1 MATCVVAFS
10 QGTIFPSYQTN
21 LGFFILPNTI
31 GDYLSD
37 DIRTGK
43 ISTDAPEFVEAEKDV
58 KEKLEKLLA
67 INGKQTVKS
76 YHKKL
81 GQILWDYCGMSRNEE
96 GLKKGL
102 ELIDEL
108 QKEFWQDVRVPGE
121 MNELNQELE
130 KAVRVAD
137 FFEVGKLMIT
147 DALSRNES
155 CGAHFREE
163 SQTESGEAMRDD
175 ENYKYVSVWEYMG
188 EEKPLN
194 FHKEDLK
201 FENVELKVR
210 SYK

>member
-1 MATCVVAFS
+1 
-10 QGTIFPSYQTN
+10 
-21 LGFFILPNTI
+21 
-31 GDYLSD
+31 SD
-37 DIRTGK
+37 EISTGK

-67 INGKQTVKS
+67 INGKKTVKEF
-76 YHKKL
+76 HKRL
-81 GQILWDYCGMSRNEE
+81 GKILWDYCGMSRNEA
-96 GLKKGL
+96 GLQKGL

-121 MNELNQELE
+121 MSELNQELE
-130 KAVRVAD
+130 RAVRVAD

-147 DALSRNES
+147 DALNRKES

-163 SQTESGEAMRDD
+163 SQTEGGEAMRDD
-175 ENYKYVSVWEYMG
+175 ENYAYVSAWEFVG
-188 EEKPLN
+188 EGKPFN

>member
-1 MATCVVAFS
+1 MMKAKSVMISVAIIAIAVSSVIIKAVSDGASATDETSKSNQKVFS
-10 QGTIFPSYQTN
+10 AAENGDIGQVKQPVEKGTSVSGQT
-21 LGFFILPNTI
+21 
-31 GDYLSD
+31 
-37 DIRTGK
+37 
-43 ISTDAPEFVEAEKDV
+43 
-58 KEKLEKLLA
+58 
-67 INGKQTVKS
+67 
-76 YHKKL
+76 
-81 GQILWDYCGMSRNEE
+81 
-96 GLKKGL
+96 
-102 ELIDEL
+102 
-108 QKEFWQDVRVPGE
+108 
-121 MNELNQELE
+121 NELNQELE

-163 SQTESGEAMRDD
+163 SQTEGGEAMRDD

-194 FHKEDLK
+194 FHKENLK